1 MKKMAFSA
9 VLMLVVQSFPS
20 QAMPPAVPPPPEA
33 KMRVVLEVIATHPIG
48 EAMKSSADS
57 AITTIAWAALYEANV
72 KTDLKAVQKHELL
85 KTRLH
90 SKLPQNME
98 PIHMAARRCLGTG
111 LAVDLSLTELEDFR
125 RFAITP
131 AGRKVVWQLFP
142 PVTIGECYLTAI
154 SENGIRVT
162 TADFNAIGVSPPK
175 SYRLNRRQNADL
187 VN

>member
-1 MKKMAFSA
+1 LKMKKMALSA
-9 VLMLVVQSFPS
+9 ALMLVGQSFSS
-20 QAMPPAVPPPPEA
+20 QAMPPSVPPPSET
-33 KMRVVLEVIATHPIG
+33 KMRVVLDVIAIHPIG

-57 AITTIAWAALYEANV
+57 AITTIAWSALYEANV
-72 KTDLKAVQKHELL
+72 RTGLKAVQKHELL
-85 KTRLH
+85 KSRLH

-98 PIHMAARRCLGTG
+98 SIHLAAQRCLGRG

-125 RFAITP
+125 RFATTP

-142 PVTIGECYLTAI
+142 PVAIGECYQKAI

-175 SYRLNRRQNADL
+175 LYRY
-187 VN
+187 